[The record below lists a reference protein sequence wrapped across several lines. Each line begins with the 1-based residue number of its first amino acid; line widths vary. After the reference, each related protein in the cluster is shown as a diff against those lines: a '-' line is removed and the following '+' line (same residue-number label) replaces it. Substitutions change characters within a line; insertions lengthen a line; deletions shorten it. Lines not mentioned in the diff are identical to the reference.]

1 MGDGSGRAQEAD
13 YTDVDAVFCC
23 LPHGTTQQIVR
34 ELPSSVKVVDLS
46 ADFRLRDVDTYAEWY
61 GGAHQATELQKEVCP
76 LAFPVGRRA
85 TNPSPPL
92 TPSTH
97 TAHALPVCTVY
108 EGQQCGRVLL
118 CEWMCCDAER
128 KPKPFWTT
136 EGRVAGPGARGL

>member
-1 MGDGSGRAQEAD
+1 MRLIAPRSEWVDGSARVQDAD

-76 LAFPVGRRA
+76 LAFPVDNVQP
-85 TNPSPPL
+85 TPPL

-97 TAHALPVCTVY
+97 TARA
-108 EGQQCGRVLL
+108 
-118 CEWMCCDAER
+118 
-128 KPKPFWTT
+128 
-136 EGRVAGPGARGL
+136 